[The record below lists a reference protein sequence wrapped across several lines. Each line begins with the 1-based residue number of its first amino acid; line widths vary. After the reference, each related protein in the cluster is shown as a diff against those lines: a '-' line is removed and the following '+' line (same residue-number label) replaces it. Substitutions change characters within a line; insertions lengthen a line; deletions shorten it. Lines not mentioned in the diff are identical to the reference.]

1 MDDSLK
7 PKDFRELVQR
17 VTTRCRDTCSQ
28 HAAELL
34 GEQDKSSNVIPK
46 ASQIE
51 LKQLSSRLTSAIDSV
66 ASVTKDQG
74 LQETAFSGPDDNQL
88 LALSKAQAE
97 ALESEIKELAVL
109 VKQRRTKC
117 PLRLDTR
124 AMLESPLSAVSAASA
139 AVPGLPAE
147 TGMFRSALHVS
158 ARQLRTAIGGAARLS
173 SSHVGRLP
181 LPASV
186 VPLSAT
192 RLPLHPLPLLSRA
205 SPSAL
210 SASARRFPSRLSPPY
225 GAGRARSVAAASAA
239 ADGSDAAPAVAVAAD
254 EAERVSGA
262 GAADG
267 SVPAEGGA
275 KAKGGK
281 KGARKGG
288 NGATSGATAGSG
300 GESAGEDDV
309 EVELPREPLPTNE
322 SSEKLLRI
330 RHTSAHVMAM
340 AVQRLFPK
348 AQVTIGPWIQNGF
361 YYDFDLDQPLTD
373 KDLKKIKKEMDKII
387 FKNLPLRREEV
398 SREEAARRIREMNE
412 PYKLELL
419 DSIKTEPITI
429 YHIGDEWWDLCAG
442 PHVESTGKLPRRAIE
457 LQSVAGAY
465 WRGDETRAMLQRIY
479 GTAWESEAQL
489 LQYRQQVEEAKRR
502 DHRRL
507 GKELGLFS
515 IQEDAGGGLVFW
527 HPRGARVRAM
537 IEEHWRKEH
546 LRQGY
551 ELLYT
556 PHMAK
561 LDLWKTSGHYEFYRE
576 NMFDQMEVEEEHY
589 QIRPMNCP
597 FHIMLYN
604 DSLHSYRDLPI
615 RWAELGTVYRY
626 ERSGTMHGLFRV
638 RGFTQDDAH
647 IFCLPSQIRDE
658 IRGVL
663 DLTEAMLTD
672 FGFQQLEINLS
683 TRPEKSVGDDAIW
696 EQATQALREALQDK
710 GWDYTVDE
718 GGGAFYGPKIDV
730 KIMDAIGRKW
740 QCSTIQVDFNLPHR
754 FNMVYADADGTR
766 RPPIMIHRAIFGSLE
781 RFFGILIENYAGDFP
796 LWFAPTQLRL
806 LPVTDSEV
814 PFCKEV
820 VATLLE
826 RGIRA
831 EVASGE
837 RLGKLIRNA
846 ETQKIPVMAVVGPR
860 EVESRSLNVR
870 TRKGA
875 ELGVLSVDQVARKIE
890 EAVANKVTMSL
901 ETYWENFQQAFWQI
915 SPYAYAA
922 IGIAI
927 SIGVSVLG
935 AAWGI
940 LITGSSL
947 IGAAIK
953 APRITSK
960 NLISVI
966 FCEAVA
972 IYGVIVAII
981 LQTKLE
987 SVGKARLHSPE
998 ALRSG
1003 YAIFNSGIIV
1013 GLANL
1018 FCG

>member
-1 MDDSLK
+1 
-7 PKDFRELVQR
+7 
-17 VTTRCRDTCSQ
+17 
-28 HAAELL
+28 
-34 GEQDKSSNVIPK
+34 
-46 ASQIE
+46 
-51 LKQLSSRLTSAIDSV
+51 
-66 ASVTKDQG
+66 
-74 LQETAFSGPDDNQL
+74 
-88 LALSKAQAE
+88 
-97 ALESEIKELAVL
+97 
-109 VKQRRTKC
+109 
-117 PLRLDTR
+117 
-124 AMLESPLSAVSAASA
+124 MLESPLSAVSAASA

-186 VPLSAT
+186 LPLSAT

-210 SASARRFPSRLSPPY
+210 SASSRRFPSPASPPY
-225 GAGRARSVAAASAA
+225 GAARAGSLTVASAA
-239 ADGSDAAPAVAVAAD
+239 ADGSDGAPAVAVAAE
-254 EAERVSGA
+254 EAESVIA
-262 GAADG
+262 GAAG
-267 SVPAEGGA
+267 GAVTTEGGV
-275 KAKGGK
+275 KARGGK

-288 NGATSGATAGSG
+288 NGAASGVVDGSG
-300 GESAGEDDV
+300 GESAGEEDV

-361 YYDFDLDQPLTD
+361 YYDFDLDEPLTD

-398 SREEAARRIREMNE
+398 SREEAARRIKEINE

-546 LRQGY
+546 LRRGY

-875 ELGVLSVDQVARKIE
+875 ELGVLSVEEVARKIE
-890 EAVANKVTMSL
+890 EAVASKVTMSL

-987 SVGKARLHSPE
+987 SVSKARLHSPE

-1018 FCG
+1018 FCGLCVGIIGSSCALSDAQNSTLFVKILVIEIFGSALGLFGVIVGIILSSQATWA